1 MPKKITALI
10 IAMLLLFCSC
20 GKVQV
25 TQEDYVGTTENSQQ
39 YNDESSPDFR
49 GVWLSYIEISR
60 HGSDRES
67 FASFLDERFE
77 AFSALG
83 ITDIFFHLRPFGDA
97 LYESEL
103 FPTSDTV
110 CKGQGDKLPLDF
122 VGEALSKAKE
132 YGMRLHG
139 WINPYRISRTGEIT
153 ALSEDNQGRI
163 WYEQGTGEVFLSGD
177 RFYFNPASERVRE
190 LITDGVRELMEKY
203 PDLAGI
209 HFDDYFYPEGMDSQD
224 SADYEEYLRNGGEL
238 SLSDW
243 RRENVSLLMKGIY
256 SAVKEYGSDKIFSVS
271 PDGKPDYSY
280 TSLYADVYR
289 WCSQEGY
296 CDMLMPQIYFG
307 FSNEKHPFDKCLEE
321 WISLCEGSSVRLVP
335 GLALYKCGNEDKF
348 AGAGKNEWQE
358 NSDIISRQVSLIRD
372 KGLEG
377 FALYSGSYVNFS
389 ESFCKKE
396 LDNLISVL

>member
-1 MPKKITALI
+1 M
-10 IAMLLLFCSC
+10 
-20 GKVQV
+20 
-25 TQEDYVGTTENSQQ
+25 
-39 YNDESSPDFR
+39 
-49 GVWLSYIEISR
+49 
-60 HGSDRES
+60 
-67 FASFLDERFE
+67 
-77 AFSALG
+77 
-83 ITDIFFHLRPFGDA
+83 
-97 LYESEL
+97 
-103 FPTSDTV
+103 

-209 HFDDYFYPEGMDSQD
+209 HFDDYFYPEDMASQD